1 MDFTS
6 IHNFYEHL
14 VIDYL
19 QAEII
24 PAHSE
29 LSPGQSAGQS
39 TDFFLDVACYA
50 LTKLPS
56 RYMRHEID
64 MAFYLES
71 KERAQMMN
79 EVKKVVDDAVVYIT
93 KNFNKDERYE
103 L

>member
-19 QAEII
+19 QAEIL
-24 PAHSE
+24 PKHTE
-29 LSPGQSAGQS
+29 QP
-39 TDFFLDVACYA
+39 TDFFLDVACFS
-50 LTKLPS
+50 LSKLPS

-71 KERAQMMN
+71 EERAKMMD
-79 EVKKVVDDAVVYIT
+79 EVKKTVDDAVIYISE
-93 KNFNKDERYE
+93 NFNKDERYE
-103 L
+103 

>member
-19 QAEII
+19 QAEVI
-24 PAHSE
+24 PKHE
-29 LSPGQSAGQS
+29 DQSI
-39 TDFFLDVACYA
+39 DFFLDVACYA
-50 LTKLPS
+50 LSKLPS

-71 KERAQMMN
+71 SERVQMMD
-79 EVKKVVDDAVVYIT
+79 EVKKRVDDAVIYIT
-93 KNFNKDERYE
+93 ENFNKDERYE
-103 L
+103 P

>member
-24 PAHSE
+24 PQHTE
-29 LSPGQSAGQS
+29 QS

-71 KERAQMMN
+71 EERANMMA
-79 EVKKVVDDAVVYIT
+79 EVKKVVDVSVEYIT
-93 KNFNKDERYE
+93 ENFNKDERYE

>member
-24 PAHSE
+24 PSHAD
-29 LSPGQSAGQS
+29 QSS
-39 TDFFLDVACYA
+39 DFFLDIACYA
-50 LTKLPS
+50 LSKLPS

-71 KERAQMMN
+71 EERAQMMG
-79 EVKKVVDDAVVYIT
+79 EVKKAVDAAVEYIT
-93 KNFNKDERYE
+93 ENFNKNERYE
-103 L
+103 V

>member
-19 QAEII
+19 QAEIL
-24 PAHSE
+24 PKHTE
-29 LSPGQSAGQS
+29 QP
-39 TDFFLDVACYA
+39 TDFFLDVACFS
-50 LTKLPS
+50 LSKLPS

-71 KERAQMMN
+71 EERAKMMD
-79 EVKKVVDDAVVYIT
+79 EVKRTVDDAVIYIT
-93 KNFNKDERYE
+93 ENFNKDERYE
-103 L
+103 

>member
-6 IHNFYEHL
+6 IHNFYEHM

-19 QAEII
+19 KTEVI
-24 PAHSE
+24 PKYSDK
-29 LSPGQSAGQS
+29 SA
-39 TDFFLDVACYA
+39 DFFLDVACYA

-71 KERAQMMN
+71 EERALMMA
-79 EVKKVVDDAVVYIT
+79 EVKTSIDDALVFIT
-93 KNFNKDERYE
+93 ENFNKNERYSS
-103 L
+103 

>member
-19 QAEII
+19 QAEVI
-24 PAHSE
+24 PKLE
-29 LSPGQSAGQS
+29 GQS
-39 TDFFLDVACYA
+39 TDFFLDVACYS

-71 KERAQMMN
+71 KERAKMMD
-79 EVKKVVDDAVVYIT
+79 EVKKAVDSAVEYIT
-93 KNFNKDERYE
+93 ENFNKDERYE
-103 L
+103 S

>member
-19 QAEII
+19 QVEII
-24 PAHSE
+24 PKHSE
-29 LSPGQSAGQS
+29 QS

-71 KERAQMMN
+71 EERARMVD
-79 EVKKVVDDAVVYIT
+79 EVKKTVDNAVNYIT
-93 KNFNKDERYE
+93 ENFNKDDRYE
-103 L
+103 AP

>member
-6 IHNFYEHL
+6 IHNYYEHL

-19 QAEII
+19 QADVI
-24 PAHSE
+24 PKLE
-29 LSPGQSAGQS
+29 DKT

-50 LTKLPS
+50 LSKLPS

-71 KERAQMMN
+71 KERKEMMN
-79 EVKKVVDDAVVYIT
+79 EVKKVVDEAVEYINV
-93 KNFNKDERYE
+93 NFNKDERYQ
-103 L
+103 

>member
-19 QAEII
+19 KTEVI
-24 PAHSE
+24 PKYSDK
-29 LSPGQSAGQS
+29 SV
-39 TDFFLDVACYA
+39 DFFLDVACYA

-71 KERAQMMN
+71 EERAKMII
-79 EVKKVVDDAVVYIT
+79 EVKNSVDSAVIFIT
-93 KNFNKDERYE
+93 ENFNKNDRYNA
-103 L
+103 

>member
-19 QAEII
+19 QAEIL
-24 PAHSE
+24 PKHTE
-29 LSPGQSAGQS
+29 QP
-39 TDFFLDVACYA
+39 TDFFLDVACFS
-50 LTKLPS
+50 LSKLPS

-71 KERAQMMN
+71 EERAKMMD
-79 EVKKVVDDAVVYIT
+79 EVKKTVDDAVIYIT
-93 KNFNKDERYE
+93 ENFNKDERYE
-103 L
+103 

>member
-24 PAHSE
+24 PSYE
-29 LSPGQSAGQS
+29 DQP

-50 LTKLPS
+50 LSKLPS

-71 KERAQMMN
+71 EERAQMMG
-79 EVKKVVDDAVVYIT
+79 EVKKHVDDAVEYII
-93 KNFNKDERYE
+93 KNFNKNERYE
-103 L
+103 